1 MRTKRKC
8 RYADIAE
15 ECVPF
20 ETGICDG
27 LLKGGRC
34 ETATQMTK
42 DTRTAIEKDM
52 EEVSG
57 NIFKVWDIPSAEFR
71 VKQLLGNGNMNL
83 FCKRA
88 DIRSLPEGK
97 FKPGE
102 LKAVINTDARRI
114 VVNVL
119 STGEVKSGDFKGY
132 WRIVVRS
139 VQ

>member
-1 MRTKRKC
+1 VRTKRKC
-8 RYADIAE
+8 RYADPGDCNEVDAGM
-15 ECVPF
+15 CS
-20 ETGICDG
+20 GI
-27 LLKGGRC
+27 LKGGRC
-34 ETATQMTK
+34 SIATQMTK
-42 DTRTAIEKDM
+42 DTRAGIEKDM
-52 EEVSG
+52 KEVSG
-57 NIFKVWDIPSAEFR
+57 NIFKVWDVPSAEFR
-71 VKQLLGNGNMNL
+71 VRQLLGNGNMNL

-119 STGEVKSGDFKGY
+119 SIGEVKSGDFKGY

-139 VQ
+139 V